1 VVNQNVVLLEAV
13 FLKHFRVWVG
23 KDWVFLHDKS
33 SEVSYQV
40 SYCDTSSPT
49 MLSDFA
55 PFLFMDEGC
64 YFKDAVDVKVALKT
78 ALQEGH
84 M

>member
-1 VVNQNVVLLEAV
+1 
-13 FLKHFRVWVG
+13 
-23 KDWVFLHDKS
+23 
-33 SEVSYQV
+33 
-40 SYCDTSSPT
+40 

-78 ALQEGH
+78 ALEEGH